1 MRGISRREFSRA
13 IAGSAGIAL
22 LGNDAN
28 AVGSSSRAPAGED
41 STARG
46 PALSE
51 PNGPALSA
59 ANGSIT
65 DVPGIKAGHFTDSR
79 RPTGCTALLFEGE
92 ATAGVDYDGSA
103 PGSYLGVLLQPV
115 SPIETIHGMLL
126 TGGGPMGLAA
136 VPGAVR
142 YLEERKVGFD
152 WGIRD
157 VRVPIV
163 VGAVIDDLA
172 LGDGRIRPDAEAA
185 YKACQAA
192 ASDPL
197 EEGNVGVGAGATIG
211 KMLAYQGLGGM
222 KSGLGTASLRAG
234 DVVIGALVVAN
245 AVGDIIDWHT
255 GKIVAGARRK
265 DGKGFANLV
274 ETMKTMARG
283 GQRSSN
289 DFRDPVLHST
299 TLVVVATN
307 VQFSK
312 TAMTKI
318 AMMASTGAARAINPY
333 HTNGDGDSTFA
344 VSTSRVKSDLGIS
357 VVGALAAELVSE
369 AVLRAVK
376 AARSVEGWPAYREI
390 VNGE

>member
-1 MRGISRREFSRA
+1 
-13 IAGSAGIAL
+13 
-22 LGNDAN
+22 
-28 AVGSSSRAPAGED
+28 
-41 STARG
+41 
-46 PALSE
+46 
-51 PNGPALSA
+51 
-59 ANGSIT
+59 
-65 DVPGIKAGHFTDSR
+65 
-79 RPTGCTALLFEGE
+79 
-92 ATAGVDYDGSA
+92 
-103 PGSYLGVLLQPV
+103 
-115 SPIETIHGMLL
+115 
-126 TGGGPMGLAA
+126 MGLAA

-142 YLEERKVGFD
+142 YLEERKIGFD

-192 ASDPL
+192 SSGPL

-211 KMLAYQGLGGM
+211 KMLAHQGLAGM

-255 GKIVAGARRK
+255 GKIVAGARRP
-265 DGKGFANLV
+265 DGKGFANQV
-274 ETMKTMARG
+274 ETIKTMARG

-289 DFRDPVLHST
+289 GFHDPVLHST
-299 TLVVVATN
+299 TLAVVATN
-307 VQFSK
+307 VRFSK
-312 TAMTKI
+312 TALTKI

-344 VSTSRVKSDLGIS
+344 VSTNRVKSDLGIS

-369 AVLRAVK
+369 AILRAVK

-390 VNGE
+390 ANSE